1 MKKNE
6 GVMDKKQK
14 WITALTIVKYVFAV
28 LLTAVAA
35 YKSTDVHFFAAGILE
50 LLLIFFVTNVC
61 TRVKAAGQIVNS
73 ILMFFYNAQ
82 MMVLIF
88 GNSYITMLMLTN
100 VASIESLAGKA
111 VLYISGAVLAV
122 VFSVLPV
129 CGFKWKLKQDIS
141 GILMLIALE
150 AVFLIGAGNEY
161 SPLYGYVELGMQH
174 YEKQKALQA
183 INDALNASDASVVD
197 SEFLHSEIKDYI
209 VKDETLAEQPD
220 VILIFAEGLSQHII
234 DDERMIMPNVARLQE
249 ESLCF
254 TSYYNHT
261 FATYRGLQGQ
271 LYSGHQMADFDEN
284 KLISIQSILSDLGY
298 YTTFINTEPHNG
310 DFKAYLEDFDF
321 DRLLGDTS
329 MECRGTSLGLA
340 DKDTYE
346 FLYETA
352 EEMAEDERPFFLSI
366 YTYGTHTS
374 FDSIDE
380 KFEDGKESVL
390 NRFYDMDYQFG
401 LFWEKIRNNP
411 KFDNTI
417 LIFTTDHATYQD
429 DAFDS
434 AFPGYKRAFQCM
446 DEIPFMIY
454 HKGVQPQKIDVGGR
468 NTLNMVPTVL
478 DYLDISV
485 PNYFL
490 GTSLFSG
497 KEGSFLE
504 TSYCDSFT
512 NYSTAGDVINV
523 MSAEDAQRVND
534 TIRDYYITRE
544 LAAKQKDAEAKE

>member
-1 MKKNE
+1 
-6 GVMDKKQK
+6 MDKKQK

-129 CGFKWKLKQDIS
+129 CGFKWKLKQNIS

-150 AVFLIGAGNEY
+150 AVFVIGAGNEY
-161 SPLYGYVELGMQH
+161 SPLYGYVKLGMQH
-174 YEKQKALQA
+174 YDKQKALQA

-220 VILIFAEGLSQHII
+220 VILIFTEGLSQHII

-271 LYSGHQMADFDEN
+271 LYSGHQMADFDEK
-284 KLISIQSILSDLGY
+284 KLISIQSILSDQGY

-340 DKDTYE
+340 DKDAYE

-454 HKGVQPQKIDVGGR
+454 HKGIQPQKIDVGGR

-478 DYLDISV
+478 DYLDISA

-512 NYSTAGDVINV
+512 NYSTAGDAINV

-544 LAAKQKDAEAKE
+544 LAAKQKEAEAKE